1 MFLSKNFMRKG
12 NHFNEKNS
20 IFAVKTMFM
29 EQDLL
34 LNIKGKSKIVIGE
47 SRKLLPDYLS
57 SKARVII
64 ISDLN
69 LDRLYGEVLAP
80 YDKILIGVGESVKT
94 LQTVE
99 SICRQLIEL
108 NADRSTFLL
117 GVGGGI
123 VSDIT
128 GFVAGIYMR
137 GIDFGFVSTTL
148 LSQVDAGVGG
158 KNGVNFDGFKNM
170 IGTFLQPEFVICD
183 VAMLA
188 TLPEREFRAGI
199 AEIIKSAIIANDEL
213 FNELELH
220 SLESL
225 RVNKPL
231 LSRIIF
237 ESIKIKA
244 RIVELDER
252 EAGER
257 RKLNLGHTFAH
268 AIEKNSSVMNHGEAV
283 AVGTII
289 ASDMAL
295 RMGMLSKEEYD
306 RIYKVIE
313 GYGFE
318 VTSPVTMQKMLK
330 SIAHDKKV
338 HGDTVALVLPTSIGC
353 CEVKKMTL
361 NEITEFQLA

>member
-1 MFLSKNFMRKG
+1 M
-12 NHFNEKNS
+12 
-20 IFAVKTMFM
+20 V
-29 EQDLL
+29 QDLL
-34 LNIKGKSKIVIGE
+34 LNIKGKSKIVIAE
-47 SRKLLPDYLS
+47 SQKLLPDYLAG
-57 SKARVII
+57 KPRVVV

-69 LDRLYGEVLAP
+69 IDRLYGEMLAP
-80 YDKILIGVGESVKT
+80 YEKILIGVGESVKT

-99 SICRQLIEL
+99 TICRRLIEL

-117 GVGGGI
+117 GIGGGI

-137 GIDFGFVSTTL
+137 GINFGFVSTTL

-183 VAMLA
+183 VAMLS
-188 TLPEREFRAGI
+188 TLPEREFRAGL
-199 AEIIKSAIIANDEL
+199 AEIIKSAIIANSEL

-220 SLESL
+220 TLESL

-237 ESIKIKA
+237 ESVKIKA
-244 RIVELDER
+244 RIVEMDER

-268 AIEKNSSVMNHGEAV
+268 AIEKNSNVMNHGEAV
-283 AVGTII
+283 AAGMVII
-289 ASDMAL
+289 ADMAH
-295 RMGMLSKEEYD
+295 RMGMLKEADLY
-306 RIYKVIE
+306 RINKIIE
-313 GYGFE
+313 SYGFVME
-318 VTSPVTMQKMLK
+318 SPVPMSKMLK
-330 SIAHDKKV
+330 SIMHDKKA
-338 HGDTVALVLPTSIGC
+338 HGDTVGLVLPTAIGD

-361 NEITEFQLA
+361 NEITEFQLS